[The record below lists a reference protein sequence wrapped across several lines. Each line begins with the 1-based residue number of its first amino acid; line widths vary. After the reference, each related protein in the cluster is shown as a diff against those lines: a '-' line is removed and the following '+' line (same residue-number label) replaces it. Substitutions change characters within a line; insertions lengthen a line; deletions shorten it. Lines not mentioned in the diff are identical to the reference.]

1 MTSRDFAFWLQGF
14 FEITGTN
21 KIDEGQAE
29 IIKNHLNLV
38 FKHEID
44 PSLNGSKSKEEV
56 QDLQDIHD
64 GKVEKPTPPPSKII
78 RDGEDPSDGK
88 VDWEKIK
95 DQILKDL
102 MDRLPPK
109 KHKDDLDWFKDKFKP
124 SHIKPNGGF
133 SSGSSSGEIYRC

>member
-1 MTSRDFAFWLQGF
+1 MTSRDFAYWLQGF

-29 IIKNHLNLV
+29 MIKNHLNLV

-44 PSLNGSKSKEEV
+44 PSLNGSKSKEEI

-64 GKVEKPTPPPSKII
+64 GKVDWKKMLE
-78 RDGEDPSDGK
+78 DGK
-88 VDWEKIK
+88 TPKK
-95 DQILKDL
+95 DQ
-102 MDRLPPK
+102 
-109 KHKDDLDWFKDKFKP
+109 DDVVDYLNGLFKP
-124 SHIKPNGGF
+124 SHTKPNGGF

>member
-1 MTSRDFAFWLQGF
+1 MTSRDFAYWLQGF

-29 IIKNHLNLV
+29 MIKNHLNLV

-64 GKVEKPTPPPSKII
+64 GKV
-78 RDGEDPSDGK
+78 
-88 VDWEKIK
+88 DWKKMIK
-95 DQILKDL
+95 EGP
-102 MDRLPPK
+102 PPK
-109 KHKDDLDWFKDKFKP
+109 KDQDDVVDWIKDKFKS
-124 SHIKPNGGF
+124 SHIKPHKSNGGW
-133 SSGSSSGEIYRC
+133 SSGSSDSTLYRC